1 MSSSDNRDID
11 FIRNLCERLD
21 RPMGPELR
29 FDQLTGGVSSIVL
42 RVSDGQSTV
51 IVKQARSELD
61 VADSWIAD
69 PRRSHVEAEALRLM
83 NDLVQGY
90 VPEVLAEDE
99 DLHAI
104 VLEAAP
110 EDWRNYK
117 TLLLEGT
124 ASALTSGHMGDLLAR
139 WHGSTACWSS
149 MPETF
154 NRPEALREL
163 RIEPFF
169 LTVAR
174 KHPEFSAVVL
184 RAAAFLTD
192 DACCLVHGDATPKNV
207 LVSSEPS
214 RFWLL
219 DAEVMHFGRPELDVA
234 MWCAHLF
241 IKAHRTTD
249 QAFGATLALGEFA
262 TAYRDS
268 ENTSLIDDDELRNL
282 IAAVVYARL
291 FGTSRVDYLESVD
304 IEALRNSVTRLLD
317 SRRPILA
324 EFSTME
330 IFG

>member
-1 MSSSDNRDID
+1 MSSSDHQDNALIH
-11 FIRNLCERLD
+11 NLCKRLD
-21 RPMGPELR
+21 LPMGPELR

-42 RVSDGQSTV
+42 RVSDGESTA

-61 VADSWIAD
+61 VVDDWTAD

-83 NDLVQGY
+83 NDVVQGY
-90 VPEVLAEDE
+90 VPKVLAEDE
-99 DLHAI
+99 DLHTI

-124 ASALTSGHMGDLLAR
+124 ANALASGRIGDLLAK
-139 WHGSTACWSS
+139 WHRSTACWSS

-169 LTVAR
+169 LSVAR
-174 KHPEFSAVVL
+174 KHPELSAVVL

-192 DACCLVHGDATPKNV
+192 NACCLVHGDATPKNV
-207 LVSSEPS
+207 LVSPEPT

-234 MWCAHLF
+234 MWSAHLF

-249 QAFGATLALGEFA
+249 QAFGAALALGEFA
-262 TAYRDS
+262 NAYRDS
-268 ENTSLIDDDELRNL
+268 ESMSLINDDELRNL

-304 IEALRNSVTRLLD
+304 IEALKTSVTRLLD
-317 SRRPILA
+317 SRKPILA
-324 EFSTME
+324 EFATME